1 MFYREE
7 SICINKRHFTIVRKE
22 DSMYNFYYLD
32 MFVRKN
38 PDKVR
43 FYKYRTATPKTVIMR
58 FDSNENE
65 DVKYLEEAL
74 YDVTKATPDNHV
86 LFSIELEDC
95 CTLAIEFSDYK
106 ATFGIGVKKG
116 RW

>member
-1 MFYREE
+1 MRIVHIDNYEVCEE
-7 SICINKRHFTIVRKE
+7 NGKFLAASFVDYEGIPHTIELTKELEEYLKEVR
-22 DSMYNFYYLD
+22 
-32 MFVRKN
+32 
-38 PDKVR
+38 
-43 FYKYRTATPKTVIMR
+43 
-58 FDSNENE
+58 NENE
-65 DVKYLEEAL
+65 DVKCLEEAL

>member
-1 MFYREE
+1 
-7 SICINKRHFTIVRKE
+7 
-22 DSMYNFYYLD
+22 MYNFYYLD

-43 FYKYRTATPKTVIMR
+43 FYKYCTATPKKVIMR

-65 DVKYLEEAL
+65 DVKDLEETL

-95 CTLAIEFSDYK
+95 TLAIEFSDYK
-106 ATFGIGVKKG
+106 ATFGIGVKEG